1 MREILNA
8 IFYFVMGC
16 AVGHLIANLVI
27 KIITF
32 KQNK

>member
-1 MREILNA
+1 MREIVNG

>member
-1 MREILNA
+1 MREIVNG

-16 AVGHLIANLVI
+16 AVGYLISILVI

>member
-1 MREILNA
+1 MIEIVNG
-8 IFYFVMGC
+8 IFYFVMGY
-16 AVGHLIANLVI
+16 AVGYLIANLVI